1 MVAYCERSGLV
12 KEAVRFRF
20 DGAPVNEMDTPE
32 TLEMEE
38 GDTIEVYQP
47 QTGGAVKNEAIST
60 YKTSHY
66 FRFSNSGI
74 LSIFKTL

>member
-12 KEAVRFRF
+12 KESVRFRF

-47 QTGGAVKNEAIST
+47 QTGGAVNNVANST
-60 YKTSHY
+60 YSSSHY

-74 LSIFKTL
+74 QSVFKIF